1 MTTKT
6 LLLSIRPQYAQ
17 MIFDGTK
24 AVELR
29 RIRPRV
35 TPGDLVL
42 VYVTSPIKALVGTVE
57 VNEVLA
63 DAPDVLWNE
72 VKHRAG
78 ISFEEFEKYYDGALT
93 GFGIVCT
100 NPRCLHQALTLDYV
114 RHHWST
120 FSPPQLYRYLTSD
133 EVSFIFKRQ
142 PNRYAS
148 ESRGLASYLS
158 A

>member
-1 MTTKT
+1 MK
-6 LLLSIRPQYAQ
+6 
-17 MIFDGTK
+17 
-24 AVELR
+24 
-29 RIRPRV
+29 
-35 TPGDLVL
+35 
-42 VYVTSPIKALVGTVE
+42 
-57 VNEVLA
+57 EVLA
-63 DAPDVLWNE
+63 DAPDVPWNE

-78 ISFEEFEKYYDGALT
+78 ISFEEFEKYYDGTLI

-100 NPRCLHQALTLDYV
+100 KPRCLQQPLTLDYLQ
-114 RHHWST
+114 HHWSS
-120 FSPPQLYRYLTSD
+120 FSPPQLYRYLTSS

>member
-1 MTTKT
+1 MRGRTG
-6 LLLSIRPQYAQ
+6 AQ
-17 MIFDGTK
+17 V
-24 AVELR
+24 VERAGSRARTGRWQPLAWCSF
-29 RIRPRV
+29 RV
-35 TPGDLVL
+35 
-42 VYVTSPIKALVGTVE
+42 KALVCTVE
-57 VNEVLA
+57 VKEVSA

-100 NPRCLHQALTLDYV
+100 NPRCLQQALTLDYV

-120 FSPPQLYRYLTSD
+120 FSPPQVYRYLISD

-148 ESRGLASYLS
+148 ESCGLASYLS